1 MSDTTVSTLLFAA
14 AALFMAVGLVTLHFA
29 PSPQGLD
36 VWHLLAV
43 GLGWAIAWG
52 GSARLLSSRR
62 AEFDRILL
70 PLVALLTGW
79 GLLMQARL
87 APAMLYRQVLWLLIG
102 CGVMCA
108 AALTPGLA
116 RLLRRYRY
124 TLLTVGILLLGATL
138 VFGVNPSGYGQEL
151 WLGAFGVYVQPSE
164 PLKLLLVIYLAAYLS
179 DKRDLPKT
187 KAANRPIWMAVLG
200 PMAAMVGLALLLLG
214 WQQDLGAALLFYLTF
229 VMMVFLAWGNGWY
242 VLLSLVFFLPVGLAG
257 YLLSARVALRVSIW
271 LNPWAPA
278 QADRAFQILQSL
290 FAFGAGG
297 LIGQGLGQGAP
308 GLIPAVHTDF
318 VYAALAEEFGAF
330 GTIAVLLLMAAV
342 VYRGIRLAQRSEST
356 FESLV
361 AGGIAALIGI
371 QTWVIAGG
379 NTKLIPITGVTF
391 PFLSYGGSSL
401 LTMLTAVGLLL
412 NLSAPHALPLSL
424 TLEPSANRPLRDTA
438 GRLGQGMLIL
448 FGSLSLIT
456 GLWSLVRSR
465 ELQQYPSNPRIVLSE
480 SRIQRGR
487 ILDRNGNSLADI
499 VLDDQG
505 YVTRSYPLPEAAPV
519 IGFSTLAYGTDG
531 IEAACDARLR
541 GDVGLSAWEGLRRS
555 LLHID
560 PIGRDVRLT
569 IDARLQA
576 YAEDR
581 LHDLTG
587 AVVLVDART
596 GEILALGSSP
606 AYNSATVAEVWP
618 ELSAAANSPFL
629 NRATQ
634 GLAQPGTSLQP
645 FILASALQQE
655 PTLQP
660 AEPITQSVTFNGITV
675 ACSGVPAD
683 GSWGA
688 ALSSACPAP
697 FKQAARGMGSAAF
710 TESLARWG
718 FLDAPTLTLPT
729 VASDL
734 QERPLEPAEEA
745 LGQGNL
751 LVTPLQMAQA
761 MAALGNDGVR
771 PDLSVLDA
779 PLDGCTPT
787 APSSGAGVRVIDAE
801 TAEQVRQMLDTYPGA
816 VGHLGTSFAGP
827 DRQQAWFVGLNSAS
841 VPRYAV
847 AVLIDHMEDPQL
859 AAEIGTDLLRLL
871 PELQRTEATGPD

>member
-1 MSDTTVSTLLFAA
+1 MPDKTVSTLLFTAS
-14 AALFMAVGLVTLHFA
+14 ALFMAVGLVTLHFA

-43 GLGWAIAWG
+43 GLGWAAAWG
-52 GSARLLSSRR
+52 GSVWLLSSRR

-87 APAMLYRQVLWLLIG
+87 APSMLYRQVLWLLIG
-102 CGVMCA
+102 CSVMCA
-108 AALTPGLA
+108 VALTPGLP

-124 TLLTVGILLLGATL
+124 TLLTAGILLLGATL

-164 PLKLLLVIYLAAYLS
+164 LLKLLLVIYLAAYLS
-179 DKRDLPKT
+179 DKRDLPRMKT
-187 KAANRPIWMAVLG
+187 VGRPMWMAVLG

-229 VMMVFLAWGNGWY
+229 VMMVYLAWGNGWY
-242 VLLSLVFFLPVGLAG
+242 VLLSLVFFLPIGLAG
-257 YLLSARVALRVSIW
+257 YLLSDRVALRVGIW
-271 LNPWAPA
+271 LDPWAPA

-318 VYAALAEEFGAF
+318 VYAALAEEFGVV
-330 GTIAVLLLMAAV
+330 GTIAVLLLVAAV
-342 VYRGIRLAQRSEST
+342 VYRGIRLAQQSEST

-361 AGGIAALIGI
+361 AGGIAALVGV

-379 NTKLIPITGVTF
+379 NAKLIPITGVTF

-412 NLSAPHALPLSL
+412 NLSAPHALPISL
-424 TLEPSANRPLRDTA
+424 TLEPGLNRPLRDTA
-438 GRLGQGMLIL
+438 GRLGQGLLVL

-456 GLWSLVRSR
+456 GLWSLVRAR
-465 ELQQYPSNPRIVLSE
+465 ELQEYPSNPRLVLSE
-480 SRIQRGR
+480 SRIRRGA
-487 ILDRNGNSLADI
+487 ILDRNGEGLADI
-499 VLDDQG
+499 VLDDRG
-505 YVTRSYPLPEAAPV
+505 YVTRSYLLPEASPIV
-519 IGFSTLAYGTDG
+519 GFSTLAYGTNG

-581 LHDLTG
+581 LQGLTG

-606 AYNSATVAEVWP
+606 AYNSATVAEEWP

-634 GLAQPGTSLQP
+634 GLAQPGTILQP
-645 FILASALQQE
+645 FILASALQQDSA
-655 PTLQP
+655 LQP
-660 AEPITQSVTFNGITV
+660 TEPITQAVTFNGLTV
-675 ACSGVPAD
+675 VCSGVPAD
-683 GSWGA
+683 ESWGA
-688 ALSSACPAP
+688 ALSAACPYP
-697 FKQAARGMGSAAF
+697 FKQAARAMGSAAF

-718 FLDAPTLTLPT
+718 LLDAPTLTLPT

-751 LVTPLQMAQA
+751 LVTPLQMVQA

-771 PDLSVLDA
+771 PPLSVLET

-787 APSSGAGVRVIDAE
+787 GSSTGVGVRVVDAE
-801 TAEQVRQMLDTYPGA
+801 IAEQVRQMLVTYPGA

-827 DRQQAWFVGLNSAS
+827 GRQQAWFVGLNSAS
-841 VPRYAV
+841 VARYAV
-847 AVLIDHMEDPQL
+847 VVLVDRMEDPQL
-859 AAEIGTDLLRLL
+859 AADIGTDLLRLL
-871 PELQRTEATGPD
+871 PELQRAEATAPD